1 MTPDARL
8 AESHRFCGE
17 VARREAR
24 NFYHAFRLL
33 PPDRRRAMCALY
45 AFMRH
50 SDDLADDEAPAADKV
65 RALASWR
72 RDLDDALAGKP
83 STWPGL
89 VALAD
94 TVRVAAIPPTLLHEV
109 IDGVEMDLSPRRFAD
124 FDELADYCRH
134 VASAVGL
141 CCIHIWG
148 YESEHGR
155 AERLADRCGLALQIT
170 NILRD
175 VREDAENGRVY
186 FPADDLARHGVA
198 DRDLLAAKTGP
209 ALRRLLE
216 DYAARAYGF
225 YDEAAGLVPLV
236 APVGR
241 PVLLTIVGIYR
252 ALLDEIVRRD
262 YDVLAGRTSVP
273 RWRKVA
279 IALRSLP
286 SRYFGP
292 GRRDAGTPRKPDLV
306 S

>member
-1 MTPDARL
+1 MKTDARL
-8 AESHRFCGE
+8 DESYRFCDAI
-17 VARREAR
+17 ARREAR

-33 PPDRRRAMCALY
+33 PSERRRAMGALY
-45 AFMRH
+45 AFMRR
-50 SDDLADDEAPAADKV
+50 SDDLADDERPGVDKAE
-65 RALASWR
+65 ALTAWR
-72 RDLDDALAGKP
+72 RDLDAALAGRDP
-83 STWPGL
+83 EWPGL

-94 TVRVAAIPPTLLHEV
+94 VVRRFAIPPALLHEV
-109 IDGVEMDLSPRRFAD
+109 IDGVEMDLEPRRFAG

-148 YESEHGR
+148 FDPAGGR
-155 AERLADRCGLALQIT
+155 AEALADRCGLALQLT

-186 FPADDLARHGVA
+186 FPQGDLDRFGVA
-198 DRDLLAAKTGP
+198 DADLAAPKTGP
-209 ALRRLLE
+209 ELRRLLE
-216 DYAARAYGF
+216 EYAVRAYAC

-236 APVGR
+236 DPIGR

-262 YDVLAGRTSVP
+262 YDVLSRRASVP
-273 RWRKVA
+273 GWRKVA

-286 SRYFGP
+286 ARYRGP
-292 GRRDAGTPRKPDLV
+292 RRDDAASPRRRDLV

>member
-1 MTPDARL
+1 MTTDARL
-8 AESHRFCGE
+8 AESYSFCHE

-45 AFMRH
+45 AFMRR
-50 SDDLADDEAPAADKV
+50 SDDLADDDRPGVDRAEALIAWRAD
-65 RALASWR
+65 LA
-72 RDLDDALAGKP
+72 DALEGR
-83 STWPGL
+83 SSSWPGL
-89 VALAD
+89 PALAD
-94 TVRVAAIPPTLLHEV
+94 AVHRFGIPPALLHEV
-109 IDGVEMDLSPRRFAD
+109 IDGVEMDLAPRRFVE

-148 YESEHGR
+148 YDSDGGR
-155 AERLADRCGLALQIT
+155 AERLADRCGLALQLT

-186 FPADDLARHGVA
+186 FPQCDLDRFGVE
-198 DRDLLAAKTGP
+198 DRDLLAAETGP
-209 ALRRLLE
+209 ELRRLLE
-216 DYAARAYGF
+216 EYAVRAYSC

-236 APVGR
+236 DPVGR

-252 ALLDEIVRRD
+252 ALLDEIVRRR

-286 SRYFGP
+286 SRYLGP
-292 GRRDAGTPRKPDLV
+292 RRRDAKSPRKPDLV